1 MELCDILQ
9 PGAVIPALKAVSKK
23 QALQELAERAS
34 AMTGLSERDIY
45 DRLAERERMGST
57 GIGAGIAIPHG
68 EIATLDHIVGLFA
81 RFDRPVDFASLDD
94 QPVDLAF
101 LLLTPE
107 GAGPDHLK
115 ALARIARILRDPK
128 TTAKL
133 RAAHDAD
140 AIYALLTE
148 QQPVTTPVT

>member
-23 QALQELAERAS
+23 QALQELAERAA
-34 AMTGLSERDIY
+34 AMTGLAERDIY

-68 EIATLDHIVGLFA
+68 EIASLDHIVGLFA

-101 LLLTPE
+101 VLLTPE

-115 ALARIARILRDPK
+115 ALARVARVLRDTK

-133 RAAHDAD
+133 RAANDAD

-148 QQPVTTPVT
+148 QQTTTTAA

>member
-148 QQPVTTPVT
+148 QPQTTPAA

>member
-1 MELCDILQ
+1 MDLNQILE

-23 QALQELAERAS
+23 QALQEMAERA
-34 AMTGLSERDIY
+34 ALITGIPEREIY
-45 DRLAERERMGST
+45 ERLAERERNGST
-57 GIGAGIAIPHG
+57 GIGYGIAIPHG
-68 EIATLDHIVGLFA
+68 ELPHLNHIVGLFA
-81 RFDRPVDFASLDD
+81 RFDRPIDFASLDD

-101 LLLTPE
+101 VLLTPV

-115 ALARIARILRDPK
+115 ALARVARVLRDPQ

-133 RAAHDAD
+133 RAAHDAT

-148 QQPVTTPVT
+148 KPHSTAA

>member
-23 QALQELAERAS
+23 QALQELAERA
-34 AMTGLSERDIY
+34 AVMTGLGERDIY

-68 EIATLDHIVGLFA
+68 EIGALDHIVGLFA
-81 RFDRPVDFASLDD
+81 RFDRPIDFASLDD

-101 LLLTPE
+101 VLLTPE

-115 ALARIARILRDPK
+115 ALARVARILRDPK

-133 RAAHDAD
+133 RAANDAD
-140 AIYALLTE
+140 AIFALLTE
-148 QQPVTTPVT
+148 QHVTPSAA

>member
-23 QALQELAERAS
+23 QALQELAERAA

-45 DRLAERERMGST
+45 DRLAERERLGST

-68 EIATLDHIVGLFA
+68 EIAVLGHIVGLFA

-101 LLLTPE
+101 VLLTPE

-115 ALARIARILRDPK
+115 ALARVARVLRDPK

-133 RAAHDAD
+133 RAANDAD

-148 QQPVTTPVT
+148 QHVTPAV

>member
-148 QQPVTTPVT
+148 MPQTTPAA

>member
-23 QALQELAERAS
+23 QALQELAERA
-34 AMTGLSERDIY
+34 ATMTGLSERDIY

-68 EIATLDHIVGLFA
+68 EIASLDHIVGLFA
-81 RFDRPVDFASLDD
+81 RFDRPIDFASLDD

-101 LLLTPE
+101 VLLTPE

-115 ALARIARILRDPK
+115 ALARVARVLRDPK

-133 RAAHDAD
+133 RAARDAT
-140 AIYALLTE
+140 AVYALLTE
-148 QQPVTTPVT
+148 QQATPAA